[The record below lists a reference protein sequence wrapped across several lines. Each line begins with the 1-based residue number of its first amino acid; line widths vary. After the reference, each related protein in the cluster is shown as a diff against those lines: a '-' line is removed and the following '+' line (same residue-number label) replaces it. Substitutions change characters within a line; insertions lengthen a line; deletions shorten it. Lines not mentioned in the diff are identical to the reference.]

1 MKKLIAFVLTLAMAT
16 MMSVPAFAATVDQN
30 DANPKNEQV
39 TVSTSIAP
47 TYTVT
52 IPGDTTV
59 VYDNNNATSTD
70 FGTIKADNVRL
81 NPLKKIVV
89 SVAADLTMKNADDTT
104 KTIPYT
110 ITSGG
115 SAFTSVDLFATGD
128 SAALKIEIT
137 AEAWSAA
144 YAGSYSDV
152 VTFTV
157 AYVDKTAD

>member
-1 MKKLIAFVLTLAMAT
+1 MKKLITLALALVMTASI
-16 MMSVPAFAATVDQN
+16 SVTAFAATVDQS
-30 DANPKNEQV
+30 AENPKDENV

-59 VYDNNNATSTD
+59 TYDDNKATSTD

-89 SVAADLTMKNADDTT
+89 SVSAALTMKNEDDNT

-115 SAFTSVDLFATGD
+115 NAFNSVDLFATGD
-128 SAALKIEIT
+128 SAALKIDIT

-157 AYVDKTAD
+157 AYVDKTTG

>member
-1 MKKLIAFVLTLAMAT
+1 MKKLIAFLLAFLMTAF
-16 MMSVPAFAATVDQN
+16 MSVPAFAATVDQN
-30 DANPKNEQV
+30 DASPKNENV

-70 FGTIKADNVRL
+70 FGTITADNVRL

-89 SVAADLTMKNADDTT
+89 SVRADLTMKNADDTT

-128 SAALKIEIT
+128 SVALKIDIT

-144 YAGSYSDV
+144 YAGSYSDI

-157 AYVDKTAD
+157 AYVDKTID

>member
-1 MKKLIAFVLTLAMAT
+1 MKKLIAFVLTLVMTAS
-16 MMSVPAFAATVDQN
+16 MSVTAFAATVNQN
-30 DANPKNEQV
+30 DPNPKDEKV
-39 TVSTSIAP
+39 TITTSIAP

-59 VYDNNNATSTD
+59 TYDNNNATSTD
-70 FGTIKADNVRL
+70 FGTITADNVRL
-81 NPLKKIVV
+81 NPQKKIVV
-89 SVAADLTMKNADDTT
+89 SVNAALTMKNANDDT

-115 SAFTSVDLFATGD
+115 NAFTSVNLLKTGD
-128 SAALKIEIT
+128 SAALKIDIT

-144 YAGSYSDV
+144 YAGDYSDI

-157 AYVDKTAD
+157 AYVNK